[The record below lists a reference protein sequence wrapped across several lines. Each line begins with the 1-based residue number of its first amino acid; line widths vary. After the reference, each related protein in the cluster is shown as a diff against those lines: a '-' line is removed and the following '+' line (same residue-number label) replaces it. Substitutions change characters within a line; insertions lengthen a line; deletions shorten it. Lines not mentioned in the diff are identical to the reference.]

1 MSELTKSLEII
12 AKHLS
17 NAFLSMAA
25 DFRKLN
31 DPVSPL
37 SQACENPKLVSL
49 ESPVLTKRDA
59 YKLGESIIVMFEGG
73 ELPTKVKISQVLKDN
88 VYMAYPHGQL
98 KSSARQIAHKQILGL
113 DPDR

>member
-31 DPVSPL
+31 EPASPL

-49 ESPVLTKRDA
+49 NAPELTKRDN
-59 YKLGESIIVMFEGG
+59 YKIGDLVMVMLDGG
-73 ELPTKVKISQVLKDN
+73 VLPTKMKVSEVLQGMM
-88 VYMAYPHGQL
+88 YLAYFPREL
-98 KSSARQIAHKQILGL
+98 KSSVREIRHDQILGL
-113 DPDR
+113 DPNR